1 MVFVSIVDAIAVK
14 QCLWDEMFNA
24 LASES
29 LSDVGYDNDLYSS
42 ETSVRQAL
50 QTADCAQGNAASDE
64 DNGDHNHQISS
75 LGFVDETEGH

>member
-1 MVFVSIVDAIAVK
+1 MTFVSIVDAIAVK

-24 LASES
+24 LATES

-50 QTADCAQGNAASDE
+50 QTADCA
-64 DNGDHNHQISS
+64 
-75 LGFVDETEGH
+75 